1 MSEALS
7 HFQHPSLRL
16 SWSPIMNTPI
26 SVAQFRR
33 MTNVFF
39 GLAVAWFLALIIGSE
54 TGFFSSLY
62 QPFIG
67 ALVAASIILPTV
79 GYFSSNR
86 MRQYV
91 EAIGHRR
98 IMLLHMWRIPAAL
111 MFFWYGAN
119 GLLPPLFWILAG
131 VGDFIAGSLAL
142 YLAFKPE
149 SLRRYWIFN
158 SFGFLDFVVAVC
170 TGLTY
175 TLLQDARMAPIAV
188 LPMALI
194 PLFGVG
200 ISGATHLM
208 AFDMLRRKI
217 GLQPVNNRDDSA
229 ARSDVLS
236 QQN

>member
-1 MSEALS
+1 MS
-7 HFQHPSLRL
+7 
-16 SWSPIMNTPI
+16 TKI
-26 SVAQFRR
+26 SAAEFRR
-33 MTNVFF
+33 TTNVFF
-39 GLAVAWFLALIIGSE
+39 GLAIAWFVAVIIGSE
-54 TGFFSSLY
+54 SGFFSSLY
-62 QPFIG
+62 QPLIG
-67 ALVAASIILPTV
+67 ALVAVSIILPTIW
-79 GYFSSNR
+79 YFSSSR
-86 MRQYV
+86 VRLYV

-119 GLLPPLFWILAG
+119 GQLPPLFWILAG

-142 YLAFKPE
+142 YMAFKPE

-158 SFGFLDFVVAVC
+158 GFGFLDFVVAVG

-175 TLLQDARMAPIAV
+175 TLLQDERMAPIAV

-208 AFDMLRRKI
+208 AFDMLRRK
-217 GLQPVNNRDDSA
+217 D
-229 ARSDVLS
+229 
-236 QQN
+236 